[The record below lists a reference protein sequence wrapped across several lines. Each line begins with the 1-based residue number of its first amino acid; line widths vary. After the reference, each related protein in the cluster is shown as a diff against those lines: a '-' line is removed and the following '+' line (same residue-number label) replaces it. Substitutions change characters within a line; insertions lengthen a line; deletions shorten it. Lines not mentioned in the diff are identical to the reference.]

1 VLDLKYIRENVDKVK
16 SVVKNKADTADI
28 DGIIELDRKR
38 RDIISKV
45 EQLKEERNRRS
56 KEVAELKKK
65 GEEPVELLGQ
75 MKDLSSRV
83 KDYDQDLQK
92 VQAELDELL
101 LYVPNVPHESVPLGA
116 DESAN
121 QLIRSWGE
129 PRKFDFEPRPHWD
142 IGKRLDLISVERGGR
157 ITGSGFIHYH
167 GMGARLERALINFML
182 DFHVEKHGYTE
193 VFPPF
198 IVNRT
203 SMITTG
209 QLPKLEEDM
218 YHVGLDD
225 LFLIPTGEVPVTNLH
240 RDEILA
246 ADELPKYYVAYTP
259 CFRREAGAHGKDT
272 RGLIRVHQ
280 FSKVEMVKF
289 VEPSRSYDE
298 LEKLLKDAE
307 DILQALQLPYRVM
320 LLSAGDLSFAAAKC
334 YDIELWAAGV
344 GKYLE
349 VSSCSNFEDFQARRG
364 NIRYRPA
371 AGQKPVFVHTLNGS
385 GVALP
390 RTMIAILENYQN
402 EDGSVTV
409 PEVLKK
415 YFGGIDTIR

>member
-1 VLDLKYIRENVDKVK
+1 VLDLKYIRENVETVKKAVKAKADKVDVDVIL
-16 SVVKNKADTADI
+16 S
-28 DGIIELDRKR
+28 LDKKR
-38 RDIISKV
+38 RDIISEV
-45 EQLKEERNRRS
+45 EQLKEERNKRS
-56 KEVAELKKK
+56 KEIAELKKR

-75 MKDLSSRV
+75 MKELSSRV
-83 KDYDQDLQK
+83 KDFDQDLQK
-92 VQAELDELL
+92 IHADLNELL
-101 LYVPNVPHESVPLGA
+101 LQVPNIPHDSVPVGE
-116 DESAN
+116 DESDN
-121 QLIRSWGE
+121 VFVRSWSE
-129 PRKFDFEPRPHWD
+129 PRDFDFEPRPHWEL
-142 IGKRLDLISVERGGR
+142 GERLDLIDVERGGK
-157 ITGSGFIHYH
+157 ITGSGFIHYQ
-167 GMGARLERALINFML
+167 GIGARLERALINFMM

-193 VFPPF
+193 VLPPV

-209 QLPKLEEDM
+209 QLPKLEDDM
-218 YHVGLDD
+218 YHVTLDD
-225 LFLIPTGEVPVTNLH
+225 LFLIPTAEVPVTNMH
-240 RDEILA
+240 RDEILLA
-246 ADELPKYYVAYTP
+246 GDLPRYYVAYTP

-280 FSKVEMVKF
+280 FNKVEMVKF
-289 VEPSRSYDE
+289 VEPSNSYDE
-298 LEKLLKDAE
+298 LEKILGDAE
-307 DILQALQLPYRVM
+307 DILQALELPYRVM
-320 LLSAGDLSFAAAKC
+320 LLSTGDLSFAAAKC

-371 AGQKPVFVHTLNGS
+371 AGKKPMFVHTLNGS

-409 PEVLKK
+409 PEVLRD
-415 YFGGIDTIR
+415 YLGGLETIR